1 MNPGWSAGSPAS
13 SVGMGYTAEHS
24 DRNSV
29 VEREPL
35 LSEELPEETPEE
47 DLRDST
53 RRFLDWVWDVA
64 KTWGPALLIVLFIR
78 SVIAEPFRIPSG
90 SMVPTLEIGDHI
102 LVTKYSYGL
111 RLPLTRVH
119 ITDPSVPDRGD
130 VVVFVKPGTDGGSY
144 FDQEAS
150 PIQPHRDPL
159 TGMMIPENGRT
170 SKGLS
175 YWLDLPFPPIATLDF
190 VKRVV
195 GLPGEEISVIRESVV
210 MANGEKTMQTSVFID
225 GVRQDQQ
232 VLGEVIY
239 TDDTCTPHTVQERIE
254 SLNGVPHKILMDTG
268 YRDRPESS
276 AMEGLKK
283 FGPVTVPEDHVFVM
297 GDNRDHSFDSRGWG
311 FVPLRNI
318 KGKAQL
324 VWLSYDKCEPGLP
337 LIGSL
342 RGDRA
347 GQDIE

>member
-1 MNPGWSAGSPAS
+1 M
-13 SVGMGYTAEHS
+13 
-24 DRNSV
+24 
-29 VEREPL
+29 
-35 LSEELPEETPEE
+35 SEELKEEAAQVDE
-47 DLRDST
+47 RDGT

-111 RLPLTRVH
+111 RIPLTRIH

-144 FDQEAS
+144 FDQTGE
-150 PIQPHRDPL
+150 PLHPHRDPI

-195 GLPGEEISVIRESVV
+195 GLPGEEIKVIRESVTL
-210 MANGEKTMQTSVFID
+210 ASGEETMQTSVFID
-225 GVRQDQQ
+225 GVRQDQE
-232 VLGEVIY
+232 VLGEVVY
-239 TDDTCTPHTVQERIE
+239 TDDTCTPHTVQERVE
-254 SLNGVPHKILMDTG
+254 KLSGAPHKILMDTG
-268 YRDRPESS
+268 YRKASDKPSVES
-276 AMEGLKK
+276 MKK
-283 FGPVTVPEDHVFVM
+283 FGPVVVPDGHVFVM

-318 KGKAQL
+318 KGKAQM
-324 VWLSYDKCEPGLP
+324 VWLSYDKCQPGLP

-342 RGDRA
+342 RSGRA
-347 GQDIE
+347 GEGID